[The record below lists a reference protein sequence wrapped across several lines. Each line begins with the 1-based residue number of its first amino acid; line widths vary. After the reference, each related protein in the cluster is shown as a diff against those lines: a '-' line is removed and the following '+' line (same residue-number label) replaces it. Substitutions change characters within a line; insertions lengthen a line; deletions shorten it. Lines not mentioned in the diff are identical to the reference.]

1 MGLFNSVS
9 REGATMTTRQTVRWR
24 RTLTLVV
31 VLGVLGGCALSANQ
45 KAAVSQF
52 SDSATTL
59 GNVSSSELKAM
70 RDDTIKMTTERL
82 LLGGRSSDPNLGDP
96 TSLDRG
102 FELKR
107 VETIS
112 GATRALAAYGK
123 SLAALVD
130 DTQSAELKAASN
142 EFVASLGRVPAA
154 KEKLSDKQL
163 EAIGTAV
170 QEVGGLWVEW
180 KRKQALTTI
189 VKESRQAVDQLCD
202 LLARDFDPRTGW
214 VAQQLL
220 VIEAP
225 LVGQASDAL
234 ASARTYTD
242 RKTTLEAFRL
252 AQSSR
257 MRRTEVVT
265 RVADAAKAMK
275 KANDSLVQ
283 AAENAAWSTQD
294 IQSFAERARS
304 LQSAVKTIVTD

>member
-1 MGLFNSVS
+1 
-9 REGATMTTRQTVRWR
+9 MTTRRAVDWR
-24 RTLTLVV
+24 SALTLA
-31 VLGVLGGCALSANQ
+31 VLVGILAGCALSAKQ
-45 KAAVSQF
+45 RAAVGQF
-52 SDSATTL
+52 GDSATTF
-59 GNVSSSELKAM
+59 GDVTSSELKAM
-70 RDDTIKMTTERL
+70 RDDTIKMTTARL

-96 TSLDRG
+96 TTLDRG

-107 VETIS
+107 VETVS
-112 GATRALAAYGK
+112 GATRGLAAYGK

-130 DTQSAELKAASN
+130 DTQSAQLKAASN

-154 KEKLSDKQL
+154 REKLSDKQL

-189 VKESRQAVDQLCD
+189 VKATRGAVDQLCD

-234 ASARTYTD
+234 AGARTYND
-242 RKTTLEAFRL
+242 RKTVMDAFRL

-257 MRRTEVVT
+257 MRRTEVVA
-265 RVADAAKAMK
+265 RVSEAAKAMK
-275 KANDSLVQ
+275 KANDALAQ
-283 AAENAAWSTQD
+283 AVEDSAWSTQD

-304 LQSAVKTIVTD
+304 LQTAVTTIVSD

>member
-1 MGLFNSVS
+1 
-9 REGATMTTRQTVRWR
+9 MTTRRTVRWR
-24 RTLTLVV
+24 SALTLA
-31 VLGVLGGCALSANQ
+31 VLAAVFAGCALTAQQ

-59 GNVSSSELKAM
+59 GDVSSSELKVM
-70 RDDTIKMTTERL
+70 RDETIKMTTERL
-82 LLGGRSSDPNLGDP
+82 LLGGKSKDPNLGDQ

-102 FELKR
+102 FEVTR
-107 VETIS
+107 VETVS

-130 DTQSAELKAASN
+130 DTQSADLKAASN

-154 KEKLSDKQL
+154 KDKLSDKQL

-170 QEVGGLWVEW
+170 QEVGGLLVEW

-189 VKESRQAVDQLCD
+189 VRESRQAVDQLCD
-202 LLARDFDPRTGW
+202 LLARDFDPQRGW

-220 VIEAP
+220 VVEAP
-225 LVGQASDAL
+225 LVGAATDAL
-234 ASARTYTD
+234 FNARTYND

-252 AQSSR
+252 AQGSR
-257 MRRTEVVT
+257 MRRTEVVK
-265 RVADAAKAMK
+265 RVADTAKAMK
-275 KANDSLVQ
+275 KANEALAQ
-283 AAENAAWSTQD
+283 AVENSAWSIQD

-304 LQSAVKTIVTD
+304 LQTAVKTIVTD

>member
-1 MGLFNSVS
+1 M
-9 REGATMTTRQTVRWR
+9 TRQTLR
-24 RTLTLVV
+24 RR
-31 VLGVLGGCALSANQ
+31 GALSLAILLCTLPACTALTANQ

-52 SDSATTL
+52 SASATTL
-59 GNVSSSELKAM
+59 GDVTSSELKGM

-82 LLGGRSSDPNLGDP
+82 LLGGVSSNPNLADP
-96 TSLDRG
+96 TTLDRG

-107 VETIS
+107 IETVS

-142 EFVASLGRVPAA
+142 DFVASLGRVPQA

-189 VKESRQAVDQLCD
+189 VKESRGAVDQLCD

-220 VIEAP
+220 VVEAP
-225 LVGQASDAL
+225 LVGQAADAL
-234 ASARTYTD
+234 ASARTYND
-242 RKTTLEAFRL
+242 RKNTLEAFRL

-265 RVADAAKAMK
+265 RVADTAKAMK
-275 KANDSLVQ
+275 KANDTLAQ
-283 AAENAAWSTQD
+283 AVDNAAWSVQD

-304 LQSAVKTIVTD
+304 LQTAVKTIVSE